1 MASLFRLNTQRIQID
16 AQTHVLKAA
25 DYTTFL
31 QANALLQA
39 AEEQANAIKEEA
51 QKVFLAEKERGY
63 AEGLEEGRLEMAERT
78 FEAIAKGI
86 DFIESLEKNTVDIV
100 IKSLQRILDDM
111 PPEERIV
118 SVVRRALAYVRSQ
131 KNVVMR
137 VSPQELAWVQK
148 EIASLSNE
156 VLGVDTLRVVGDKML
171 TEGACILESDL
182 GIIDAS
188 LSVQIKALRNV
199 FESHLQKS

>member
-1 MASLFRLNTQRIQID
+1 MAGFFCINTPRIQVD
-16 AQTHVLKAA
+16 ARTHIVKAA
-25 DYTTFL
+25 DYAKLL
-31 QANALLQA
+31 QANALIQA
-39 AEEQANAIKEEA
+39 AEEEAARIKEEA
-51 QKVFLAEKERGY
+51 QKAFAEEKERGY
-63 AEGLEEGRLEMAERT
+63 TEGLEEGRLEMAERT

-137 VSPQELAWVQK
+137 VNPQELAWVQK

-156 VLGVDTLRVVGDKML
+156 VLGIDTLRVVGDKML
-171 TEGACILESDL
+171 DEGACILESDL